1 MKKTFFSIVIFQLVF
16 FVFLVSS
23 YSQNILTI
31 TTANLDEDY
40 IKIIET
46 NNHTK
51 PKFNKINMYIENGVI
66 VISKKQLISL
76 SSQDGYF
83 LINGDSI
90 NNIGEKPIKVINSD
104 GSEIF
109 VAPGVKNRVY
119 NNKLEIIKWYEFW
132 K

>member
-66 VISKKQLISL
+66 VISKKQHLFYGISL
-76 SSQDGYF
+76 IGIIGF
-83 LINGDSI
+83 LAAAIMG
-90 NNIGEKPIKVINSD
+90 VWLL
-104 GSEIF
+104 
-109 VAPGVKNRVY
+109 VAILKKGR
-119 NNKLEIIKWYEFW
+119 L
-132 K
+132 